1 MAANRTTKMT
11 NKAPATTLAWLILL
25 ASAVLEAVWATAL
38 GLSDGFTRPLPTLV
52 FALTA
57 TLSMVGLGM
66 AVKRIPLGTAYAVW
80 VGIGA
85 ALTVGWAMATGVE
98 PASPLKLLFIAGHCG
113 LRGGPEAAAGREI
126 LGGPGAPAQL
136 SPRPEGSS
144 TGDTPW
150 LRPARGKQRAGAL
163 EYPGADRGWG

>member
-1 MAANRTTKMT
+1 MAANRMPKS
-11 NKAPATTLAWLILL
+11 ASQATAQTLAWLILL

-57 TLSMVGLGM
+57 TLSMVGLGL
-66 AVKRIPLGTAYAVW
+66 AVRSIPLGTAYAVW

-98 PASPLKLLFIAGHCG
+98 PASPLKLLFIAGIVGC
-113 LRGGPEAAAGREI
+113 AAGLKLLPAREPVPSPP
-126 LGGPGAPAQL
+126 GQSAPGPGI
-136 SPRPEGSS
+136 R
-144 TGDTPW
+144 
-150 LRPARGKQRAGAL
+150 
-163 EYPGADRGWG
+163 